1 VEIGTDKKNLLALVD
16 KAQSGEIAL
25 PQFQRNFVWTRDD
38 LQDLLLSILK
48 GYFIGSFVLLRTDQD
63 TMPFA
68 PRPIAGVELSGADP
82 APEWMILDGQQRLTS
97 LHYAF
102 TAPSIPLKWTKYPY
116 RFFLDLAKI
125 AEGDLDNAIWSTRS
139 DHCDQYD
146 DKAKQFETM
155 TLPFTQIPTWDG
167 WQMEYELWLVE
178 ANPESL
184 QDHVRN
190 VKPVWTE
197 ALNVLRQFM
206 VPIVE
211 VPKVRADDPEGIA
224 EVCAIFEK
232 MNSTGVPLSVYD
244 LLTARLYIYGIDL
257 HALWQEALER
267 HSALAE
273 FSGGEPDA
281 YGVFALRIIALMR
294 GHEVKS
300 KTLINLSPE
309 QFVEDWRVAA
319 EWLDKALRRMSSTAD
334 GGFGVFDQKWIPYS
348 TMISVLAALLWRIQR
363 DRRGHPAY
371 EAVRR
376 WYWGSVFLERYA
388 GAVESTAYSDYLD
401 IARVFED
408 PQHQPAVFIEA
419 ADSLVNNE
427 SYSIRDV
434 ARRNAVY
441 RGVMNLVALRGAKD
455 FRTGDAI
462 EFHLLDDHHIF
473 PRAYLRKA
481 GGADGEQQYSDGD
494 INTIVN
500 RTLISSETNR
510 KISRSKPATYFEKVI
525 PRGKAADIMSSH
537 FIDEAATDAMLNN
550 DYDAFV
556 EHRER
561 CVLERIRALV
571 S

>member
-1 VEIGTDKKNLLALVD
+1 VEIGTDKKNLLALVE
-16 KAQSGEIAL
+16 KAQSGEIVL

-38 LQDLLLSILK
+38 LHDLLLSILK

-68 PRPIAGVELSGADP
+68 PRPIAGVMLSRP
-82 APEWMILDGQQRLTS
+82 NVAPDWMILDGQQRLTS

-102 TAPSIPLKWTKYPY
+102 TAPAIPLKWTKYPY
-116 RFFLDLAKI
+116 RFFLDLGKV

-139 DHCDQYD
+139 DYSDQYD
-146 DKAKQFETM
+146 DKARQFQTT
-155 TLPFTQIPTWDG
+155 TLPFTQIPTWDT

-178 ANPESL
+178 SNPESL
-184 QDHVRN
+184 QDHVRK
-190 VKPVWTE
+190 VKPLWNQ
-197 ALNVLRQFM
+197 ALSVLRQFM

-267 HSALAE
+267 HPILAQ

-281 YGVFALRIIALMR
+281 YGIFALRAIALMR

-309 QFVEDWRVAA
+309 YFVQHWTDAVQ
-319 EWLDKALRRMSSTAD
+319 WLNKALERLSSTAD
-334 GGFGVFDQKWIPYS
+334 GGFGSFEQQWIPYS
-348 TMISVLAALLWRIQR
+348 TMIPVLAALLWRIR
-363 DRRGHPAY
+363 KDRLGHRAY
-371 EAVRR
+371 EALRR
-376 WYWGSVFLERYA
+376 WYWSSVFLERYA
-388 GAVESTAYSDYLD
+388 GAVESTTYSDYLE

-408 PQHQPAVFIEA
+408 PQYHPALFAEA
-419 ADSLVNNE
+419 KDSIVNSE
-427 SYSIRDV
+427 SFSIRDV

-441 RGVMNLVALRGAKD
+441 RGVMNLIAVQGAKD
-455 FRTGDAI
+455 FRTGDSI

-473 PRAYLRKA
+473 PRAYLRTARVA
-481 GGADGEQQYSDGD
+481 GGQQQFSETD
-494 INTIVN
+494 INTILN
-500 RTLISSETNR
+500 RTLISSESNR
-510 KISRSKPATYFEKVI
+510 KISRSKPSTYLHKIV
-525 PRGKAADIMSSH
+525 PREKAADIMSSH
-537 FIDEAATDAMLNN
+537 FIDEGATNAMFED
-550 DYDAFV
+550 DYDGFLC
-556 EHRER
+556 HRER
-561 CVLERIRALV
+561 CLLERIRLLV